1 MKNLVNVSEI
11 TAKTV
16 EGVKQQVEEIVG
28 RYNNVVSDEEA
39 AEQFFADCEIEGY
52 LYSEEAQRFTVDGEQ
67 NGDWQETITV
77 VITAYY
83 KDAGSDDYCYSV
95 NVTED

>member
-1 MKNLVNVSEI
+1 MKNLVNISEI

-39 AEQFFADCEIEGY
+39 AEQFFSNCEIDGY
-52 LYSEEAQRFTVDGEQ
+52 LYSEEAQRFIVEGEIK
-67 NGDWQETITV
+67 GDWQETITV

-83 KDAGSDDYCYSV
+83 KDAGSEDYCYSV
-95 NVTED
+95 RVTED

>member
-1 MKNLVNVSEI
+1 MKNMVNVSEI

-16 EGVKQQVEEIVG
+16 EDVRAQVEEIVG

-39 AEQFFADCEIEGY
+39 AEQFFTDCEIEGY
-52 LYSEEAQRFTVDGEQ
+52 LYSEEAQRFTVAGEM

-83 KDAGSDDYCYSV
+83 KDSGSDDYCYSV
-95 NVTED
+95 SAEED